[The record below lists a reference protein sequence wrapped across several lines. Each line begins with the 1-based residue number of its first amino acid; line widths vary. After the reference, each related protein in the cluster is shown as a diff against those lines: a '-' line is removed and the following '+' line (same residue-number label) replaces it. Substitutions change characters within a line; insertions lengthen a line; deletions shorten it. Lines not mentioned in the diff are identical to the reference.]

1 MKATMKATS
10 FTAAALLVGA
20 SSLAAAQSAPQA
32 AAPADHSTVQNTS
45 RNQSD
50 HSADGAA
57 SKGVNKADA
66 MQSGGSQA
74 NVRQQMVN
82 DLQQAGFTQVKVR
95 PQSFL
100 VEAKDRSGNPVTIF
114 VGPNDFAEV
123 KTVGANAQK
132 TSSDASVSSNS
143 ANATSER
150 PGGAF
155 TAVPSK
161 DGLSSQL
168 MGLQVYNNAKQDIGT
183 IKDVALNENGID
195 GYILSV
201 GGFLGIGDHYVAVRP
216 SAINL
221 KFDHAAKKWSA
232 TMDTTADQLKSAPEF
247 KYPNG

>member
-1 MKATMKATS
+1 MKATS
-10 FTAAALLVGA
+10 FLAAAALVGA
-20 SSLAAAQSAPQA
+20 SSLAMAQSAPQTGRV
-32 AAPADHSTVQNTS
+32 DHSAAQTS
-45 RNQSD
+45 DRNQS
-50 HSADGAA
+50 ADQRAESSMTNKAVG
-57 SKGVNKADA
+57 KADA
-66 MQSGGSQA
+66 AQSDTRQA
-74 NVRQQMVN
+74 GVRQQMVN
-82 DLQQAGFTQVKVR
+82 DLQQAGFTDVKLR

-100 VEAKDRSGNPVTIF
+100 VEAKDRSGNPVTMF
-114 VGPNDFAEV
+114 VGPNTFAEV

-132 TSSDASVSSNS
+132 SSSNNSPSNS
-143 ANATSER
+143 ANVTSDR

-155 TAVPSK
+155 TSVPPK

-168 MGLQVYNNAKQDIGT
+168 MGLQVYNDSKQDIGT

-221 KFDHAAKKWSA
+221 KFDHAANKWTA

-247 KYPNG
+247 KYPSNG

>member
-1 MKATMKATS
+1 MKATS
-10 FTAAALLVGA
+10 VLAAAALVGA
-20 SSLAAAQSAPQA
+20 TSLATAQSVPQA
-32 AAPADHSTVQNTS
+32 TGPDHSTVQNSS
-45 RNQSD
+45 RNQS
-50 HSADGAA
+50 ADQRAENGTAN
-57 SKGVNKADA
+57 KGSNKDA
-66 MQSGGSQA
+66 VQSDASQA
-74 NVRQQMVN
+74 SIRQQMVN
-82 DLQQAGFTQVKVR
+82 DLQQAGFTDVKVR
-95 PQSFL
+95 PQSFF
-100 VEAKDRSGNPVTIF
+100 VEAKDRSGNPVSMF
-114 VGPNDFAEV
+114 VGPNTFAEV

-132 TSSDASVSSNS
+132 ATSNTNSSSNS
-143 ANATSER
+143 ANAASDR

-155 TAVPSK
+155 TSVPPK

-247 KYPNG
+247 KYPNNG

>member
-1 MKATMKATS
+1 MKATS
-10 FTAAALLVGA
+10 FLAAAALVGA
-20 SSLAAAQSAPQA
+20 SSLAMAQSAPQA
-32 AAPADHSTVQNTS
+32 TDPADHSAMQKSSHSQSADQHAENSMANKGGSKADTVQ
-45 RNQSD
+45 SD
-50 HSADGAA
+50 A
-57 SKGVNKADA
+57 
-66 MQSGGSQA
+66 SQA
-74 NVRQQMVN
+74 SVRQQMVN
-82 DLQQAGFTQVKVR
+82 DLQQAGFTDVKVR

-100 VEAKDRSGNPVTIF
+100 VEARDRSGNPVTMF
-114 VGPNDFAEV
+114 VGPNTFAEV

-132 TSSDASVSSNS
+132 SSSNANSSSNS
-143 ANATSER
+143 ASATADS

-155 TAVPSK
+155 TSVPLK

-168 MGLQVYNNAKQDIGT
+168 MGLQVYNNAKQGIGT

-221 KFDHAAKKWSA
+221 KFDHAANKWTA

-247 KYPNG
+247 KYPSNG